1 MLFHRNV
8 CAYNNM
14 MYGSGRQ
21 DISWVSIDMKLKMM
35 YSFLNSDLTIIE
47 EALEETVQAES
58 PLLHQ
63 ASLHLLKA
71 GGKRIR
77 PVFVLLA
84 GKFGNYDISRIKNVA
99 VSLELIHMASLVHD
113 DVIDDAELRRG
124 KPTIKAKWDNRI
136 AMYTGDYIFARALE
150 LMTKIEKPFAHQI
163 LANTLVELC
172 IGEIEQI
179 KDKYNFDQNVRNY
192 FRRIKRKTAILIAVS
207 CQLGA
212 IAADVSDDVHKKLY
226 RFGYYVGMSYQ
237 IIDDV
242 LDFTGT
248 EKQLGKPAGDDLH
261 QGNITLPVLFAMKNE
276 EIREKIKKVHAATER
291 EEIEHIISLIKDSG
305 AIEKSLKV
313 SDNYLN
319 KALEI
324 LNELPHNRAK
334 KTLRDIA
341 NMIGKRKF

>member
-1 MLFHRNV
+1 
-8 CAYNNM
+8 
-14 MYGSGRQ
+14 
-21 DISWVSIDMKLKMM
+21 MKLKMM

-47 EALEETVQAES
+47 ESLEETVQAES
-58 PLLHQ
+58 PLLNQ

-84 GKFGNYDISRIKNVA
+84 GKFGDYDIDRIKNVA

-113 DVIDDAELRRG
+113 DVVDDAELRRG
-124 KPTIKAKWDNRI
+124 KRTIKAKWDNRI

-150 LMTKIEKPFAHQI
+150 LMTKVEKPFAHQI

-179 KDKYNFDQNVRNY
+179 KDKYNYEQNIRTY
-192 FRRIKRKTAILIAVS
+192 LRRIKRKTAILIAVS

-212 IAADVSDDVHKKLY
+212 IAADVEEEIHKKLY

-242 LDFTGT
+242 LDFTST

-261 QGNITLPVLFAMKNE
+261 QGNITLPVLLAMKDNK
-276 EIREKIKKVHAATER
+276 IREKITQVQETTNR
-291 EEIEHIISLIKDSG
+291 EEIEKIIVLIKQSG
-305 AIEKSLKV
+305 AIEQSLRI
-313 SDNYLN
+313 SDQYLH
-319 KALEI
+319 KALKI
-324 LNELPHNRAK
+324 LNELPQNRAK
-334 KTLRDIA
+334 KTLSDIA
-341 NMIGKRKF
+341 KIIGKRKF